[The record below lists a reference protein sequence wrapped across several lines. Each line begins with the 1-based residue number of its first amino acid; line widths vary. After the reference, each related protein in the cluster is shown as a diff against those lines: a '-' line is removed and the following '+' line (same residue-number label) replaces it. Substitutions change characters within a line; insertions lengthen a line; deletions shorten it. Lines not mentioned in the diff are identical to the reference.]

1 MKRLL
6 IILFFSIP
14 IIGFGQHTPLSEFFD
29 KYSGQEGYTSV
40 HITSYM
46 FEIFKHI
53 ETDEEDR
60 EFKEAISNLTSI
72 KILTEEAQKNGGS
85 FKQELVSKLPKSIY
99 KSLMIVKDGS
109 ETITFLIHEKKSV
122 ISEFVMLIEEKEE
135 VALIFLEGD
144 IDLNR
149 LSKLSKS
156 MKVTGFEHLDKIK
169 Q

>member
-1 MKRLL
+1 
-6 IILFFSIP
+6 
-14 IIGFGQHTPLSEFFD
+14 
-29 KYSGQEGYTSV
+29 
-40 HITSYM
+40 
-46 FEIFKHI
+46 
-53 ETDEEDR
+53 
-60 EFKEAISNLTSI
+60 
-72 KILTEEAQKNGGS
+72 
-85 FKQELVSKLPKSIY
+85 
-99 KSLMIVKDGS
+99 MIVKDGS